1 MRDKISI
8 AFFIIAIGLIL
19 AHVAQTA
26 ISLHAHS
33 QQQSAVYRV
42 LRTET
47 HSPVTAPAKIDYKR
61 LAELNAE
68 TSKAEGW

>member
-8 AFFIIAIGLIL
+8 GFFIIALGLIL
-19 AHVAQTA
+19 AHVSQTA
-26 ISLHAHS
+26 LSLHNHS
-33 QQQSAVYRV
+33 QQQTAIYRV
-42 LRTET
+42 LRSEAKT
-47 HSPVTAPAKIDYKR
+47 PATAPEKIDYKR

>member
-1 MRDKISI
+1 MRDKLSI
-8 AFFIIAIGLIL
+8 VFFIVASGLIL
-19 AHVAQTA
+19 AHVGQTA
-26 ISLHAHS
+26 MNLQAQS

-47 HSPVTAPAKIDYKR
+47 QAPIKAPVNVDYKR